1 MLKSLQQHPCVGK
14 ASGGGINQKAGGGD
28 PGLRQD
34 DSTEQPDQ
42 DQEQKEND
50 DNSPVWIT
58 FRIRDTA
65 HQYDAMLFRSRKQL
79 VLPIPA
85 EGLPEGS
92 KEAITELL
100 EFAEESLQASEVIV
114 SLNKERQDRLTVI
127 RTLMYL
133 GFESLGPENSVVPAE
148 VADPQQYFMLYSI

>member
-1 MLKSLQQHPCVGK
+1 MGK
-14 ASGGGINQKAGGGD
+14 ASGGGNNNQPKTGD
-28 PGLRQD
+28 AGLRQD
-34 DSTEQPDQ
+34 DSSPDQ
-42 DQEQKEND
+42 QQPEEQKEND
-50 DNSPVWIT
+50 DDTPLWIT

-100 EFAEESLQASEVIV
+100 EFAEEQLQASEVIV